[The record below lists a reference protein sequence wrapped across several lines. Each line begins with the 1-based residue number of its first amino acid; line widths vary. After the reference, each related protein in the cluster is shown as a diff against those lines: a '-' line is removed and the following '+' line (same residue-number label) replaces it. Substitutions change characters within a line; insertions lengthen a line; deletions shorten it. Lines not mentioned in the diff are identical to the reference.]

1 MLVAVN
7 INFGYPS
14 SLVRYISPE
23 FNLPIMRRG
32 RVKEFSKLKKEVKCM
47 VRGRA
52 QSNLGMLIQLV
63 PLIAIY
69 DRVLSYC

>member
-7 INFGYPS
+7 IDFGYPS

-32 RVKEFSKLKKEVKCM
+32 RVKEFSKLKKKWNVWSGD
-47 VRGRA
+47 VL
-52 QSNLGMLIQLV
+52 NLI
-63 PLIAIY
+63 
-69 DRVLSYC
+69 